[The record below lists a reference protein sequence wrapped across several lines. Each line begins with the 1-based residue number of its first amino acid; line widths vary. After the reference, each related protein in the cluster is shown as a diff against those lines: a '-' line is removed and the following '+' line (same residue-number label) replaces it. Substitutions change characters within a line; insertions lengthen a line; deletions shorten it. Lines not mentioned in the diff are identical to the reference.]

1 MFMKQYITKKIT
13 SSALMSGVL
22 LTSLLHAEGD
32 LSQKANDPTAPK
44 TSITFTA
51 KFLFPTF

>member
-1 MFMKQYITKKIT
+1 MKQYITKKIT